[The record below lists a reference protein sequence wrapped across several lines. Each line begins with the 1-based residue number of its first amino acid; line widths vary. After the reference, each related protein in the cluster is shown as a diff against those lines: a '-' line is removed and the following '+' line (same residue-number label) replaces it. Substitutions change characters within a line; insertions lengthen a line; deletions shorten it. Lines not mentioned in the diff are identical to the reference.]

1 MFDDL
6 FDEML
11 GRTHRNTSQY
21 TNHADITYAKLDS
34 LDAKSK
40 AREATT
46 EVAFLKQKVEKLMM
60 ITEALWI
67 VLKETTNYTDED
79 LKEII
84 REVDMKDGKLDG
96 KVAAEAPGTCPNC
109 GQTLQKNKNIC
120 IYCGTEIEIEDVFK
134 DKR

>member
-11 GRTHRNTSQY
+11 GRTRRTPTQY
-21 TNHADITYAKLDS
+21 SYDMSSAKVDS
-34 LDAKSK
+34 LDAKAK
-40 AREATT
+40 AREAAT

-96 KVAAEAPGTCPNC
+96 KVAAETPGTCPNC

-120 IYCGTEIEIEDVFK
+120 IYCGTEIEIEDVFQ
-134 DKR
+134 R